1 VPSALPDGEPAPV
14 DGRLPQPALDAV
26 RGAAFGFY
34 VHVPF
39 CQTRCGYCDF
49 NTYTAAELGP
59 GVSRGGYAD
68 TVLREVQLAAD
79 VLTRGD
85 VFGDRIPP
93 VSSIFFGG
101 GTPTLLP
108 ASHLGVIVREI
119 AERFGVADDVEI
131 TTEANP
137 ETVTPGYLAGLRAQ
151 GFTRLSLGMQSA
163 VPHVLQVLDRQ
174 HSAGRPEAAVQEA
187 RAAGFAHVNLD
198 LIYGAPQE
206 TDADWQ
212 ASLDA
217 AIAAAPDHLSA
228 YALVVEPGTALARQ
242 IAAGVVAAPDDDVL
256 ADRYVQADETLRQAG
271 FEWYEVSNW
280 ARSPAARC
288 RHNQLYWRDGNWW
301 GAGPGAHSH
310 VGGVR
315 WWNVKHPVR
324 YAARLDAGQSPA
336 AGRETLSAG
345 QRHTERVMLGIRTR
359 DGLPMHELPE
369 TARRAVPQLITWGLV
384 GHEALATERLVLTQR
399 GRLLADGVVREL
411 LGAVPAGRSG

>member
-1 VPSALPDGEPAPV
+1 MPSALPDGEPAPV
-14 DGRLPQPALDAV
+14 DGRLPQPALDAL

-68 TVLREVQLAAD
+68 TVLREVRLAVD
-79 VLTRGD
+79 VLSRGD

-93 VSSIFFGG
+93 VSTIFFGG

-108 ASHLGVIVREI
+108 ASHLGVVVREI
-119 AERFGVADDVEI
+119 AERFGLAEDVEI

-137 ETVTPGYLAGLRAQ
+137 ETVTPGYLSGLREQ

-174 HSAGRPEAAVQEA
+174 HSSGRPEAAVQEA
-187 RAAGFAHVNLD
+187 RAAGFEHVNLD
-198 LIYGAPQE
+198 LIYGAPHE
-206 TDADWQ
+206 SDADWQ

-242 IAAGVVAAPDDDVL
+242 IATGVVAAPDDDVL

-280 ARSPAARC
+280 ATSPAARC
-288 RHNQLYWRDGNWW
+288 RHNELYWSDANWW

-336 AGRETLSAG
+336 AGREMLSAE

-359 DGLPMHELPE
+359 DGLPLHELPE
-369 TARRAVPQLITWGLV
+369 PARR
-384 GHEALATERLVLTQR
+384 
-399 GRLLADGVVREL
+399 
-411 LGAVPAGRSG
+411 